1 MDVSIAVPSP
11 RVHSDATAA
20 TPSAATTTSTS
31 FSLPSPT
38 PSSMD
43 TGQTTLVHARL
54 DARDV
59 MAAAASDSGQEDEEL
74 DSHSSSSPTTPNPM
88 PTTATG
94 VDGAA
99 EVDEEDDV
107 ERFDGKIVYNPDG
120 SAYIIEE
127 NSQGGGSDLD
137 DCPVRLPKLEGAIVD
152 GRRCATDLHDVPSL
166 PQIASALYVS
176 RGQASH
182 LYHNNMYSNNKATAT
197 SASLSNRVNETAAQP
212 VMHSFRVYSARRN
225 SEAKTAIPPL
235 PADCNHSVPIKPILM
250 CFVCKLS
257 FGLAK
262 TLVAHATGEHGV
274 QLDDEEKRIL
284 AQANTSAILQLVGK
298 SKEPVIS
305 FLEPVASPV
314 TAAQQQHSHSNN
326 SSPAD
331 EVDDVKTTEENHDE
345 SFETKETA
353 VSFNRPE
360 SSSPPSNNNNN
371 GRASVSSPSAAS
383 SSATPSPQSPHQQ
396 SAGVNLSIAA
406 AAAAAAAGFGNP
418 FLSQQQLQQHQL
430 QQVAAYQQ
438 QQAELLSPT
447 GLSTSA
453 AAAMALATRNSCKT
467 LKCPKCNW
475 HYKYQE
481 TLEIHMKEKHPE
493 SETSCLYCLTG
504 QPHPRLARGETY
516 TCGYKPYRCEVCNY
530 STTTKGNLSIHM
542 QSDKHLNNAQELH
555 HSSSNGQQGVG
566 GASAGNGGGS
576 SSAHNTSAESLTSP
590 AKTSTSSSSLH
601 QSPSQSSGNPVPSGL
616 ASPASVSSLKLASTK
631 PTFRCDVC
639 NYETNVG
646 RNLRIHMTSEKHTH
660 NMIMLQQNVKRM
672 QQLSVLQQHDP
683 SSAGLQTSPGGGG
696 AEAALADM
704 AYQQALFIQ
713 MMTGGQLPGQAGLP
727 EQSMGSNPWASGA
740 SMGGG
745 GQSPALADPG
755 LNPETMEPLPEPMDP
770 NPSHVFQCLVCSVFC
785 GDVAES
791 VAQHVSAD
799 RSRQREHEALLLI
812 GGHYLCRLCAYKT
825 TLKAN
830 FQLHCKTDK
839 HLQRLQHATHIQEG
853 GARNDWKLQYVT
865 STTNP
870 VQLRCNVCE
879 YYTNSVHK
887 LQVHA
892 ASPRHQLAVEL
903 FRFVSDEAAANAGS
917 RSAVYQCRLCQLDCP
932 NKTAL
937 LQHARSLR
945 HCQLEQLA
953 ELQRRSSGAA
963 NGSKEI
969 LGPLELRD
977 LFAVTSSGGGDSDDE
992 GPTGSGPFSIS
1003 ITSPCV
1009 LCPPIRSSS
1018 SSRCAIRRD
1027 AFIKKRKLLLRGQR
1041 CQRWDSLSIC
1051 WTVGKHNPST
1061 FDYLLYYDTIFTFME
1076 VGGWWWCR
1084 CSSQGFT
1091 TRCKALGR
1099 TGAQPH
1105 LFF

>member
-11 RVHSDATAA
+11 RVHSDTASA
-20 TPSAATTTSTS
+20 TPSAAI
-31 FSLPSPT
+31 SLPSPT
-38 PSSMD
+38 APTPTTPPLQQQQTPPLNSMD

-59 MAAAASDSGQEDEEL
+59 MAGSCDSGQEDEEL
-74 DSHSSSSPTTPNPM
+74 EDHSHHHNNSSHSPANLSTSKTSANAIGS
-88 PTTATG
+88 TAG
-94 VDGAA
+94 GRQQLEEDDDDEG
-99 EVDEEDDV
+99 DEEDDDDDDV

-127 NSQGGGSDLD
+127 NSHGSDMED
-137 DCPVRLPKLEGAIVD
+137 IPVRLPKLEGAIVD
-152 GRRCATDLHDVPSL
+152 GRRGTQDLHDVAGASL

-176 RGQASH
+176 RPQVNKQNSYYG
-182 LYHNNMYSNNKATAT
+182 NNSTYTGSSSGKNMAGLK
-197 SASLSNRVNETAAQP
+197 SAEP

-225 SEAKTAIPPL
+225 SDTTNPPA
-235 PADCNHSVPIKPILM
+235 PAALFPGNHSSVPIKPILM

-262 TLVAHATGEHGV
+262 TLMSHATGEHGV

-284 AQANTSAILQLVGK
+284 GQANTSAILQLVGK

-305 FLEPVASPV
+305 FLEPVTSPANQTT
-314 TAAQQQHSHSNN
+314 TAGQQQPSNSHNNN
-326 SSPAD
+326 SSSID
-331 EVDDVKTTEENHDE
+331 EMDVDDIKAEPINNDE
-345 SFETKETA
+345 SFETKETLT
-353 VSFNRPE
+353 VSSSFNHPR
-360 SSSPPSNNNNN
+360 SNSPIGNNNNN

-383 SSATPSPQSPHQQ
+383 SATPSPLSPQLQ
-396 SAGVNLSIAA
+396 LTPPNVSIASI
-406 AAAAAAAGFGNP
+406 AAAAAGFGNP
-418 FLSQQQLQQHQL
+418 FFSQQLQQ
-430 QQVAAYQQ
+430 QQQQQQMYQQ
-438 QQAELLSPT
+438 QPDVVQGLLSP
-447 GLSTSA
+447 GLSSSA

-555 HSSSNGQQGVG
+555 HSSNGQQQG
-566 GASAGNGGGS
+566 AGNGGS
-576 SSAHNTSAESLTSP
+576 SSGGNGMGNTSAHNTSAESLTSP
-590 AKTSTSSSSLH
+590 SKTSSSSSLLHH
-601 QSPSQSSGNPVPSGL
+601 QSPNLQSSVNNPAGVNSL
-616 ASPASVSSLKLASTK
+616 TNSPATSSSVSSSQLAKLAAPVNK

-672 QQLSVLQQHDP
+672 QQLSVLQQQQHDP
-683 SSAGLQTSPGGGG
+683 SALQSSPGG

-713 MMTGGQLPGQAGLP
+713 MMTGGQLPGQAGQLADP
-727 EQSMGSNPWASGA
+727 QSPWASAGA
-740 SMGGG
+740 AGG
-745 GQSPALADPG
+745 GQSIPGAGGPLADPG
-755 LNPETMEPLPEPMDP
+755 LNPETMEPLPEPIEA

-785 GDVAES
+785 GDMAEV
-791 VAQHVSAD
+791 VAQHVAAD

-903 FRFVSDEAAANAGS
+903 FRFVSDEAAALG
-917 RSAVYQCRLCQLDCP
+917 RSSSGVQYQCRLCQCDCP
-932 NKTAL
+932 SKTAL

-953 ELQRRSSGAA
+953 ELQRRSTAGP
-963 NGSKEI
+963 KEPM

-977 LFAVTSSGGGDSDDE
+977 LFAVVTSGSDSDDE
-992 GPTGSGPFSIS
+992 GAAPQVNSANGTG
-1003 ITSPCV
+1003 TC
-1009 LCPPIRSSS
+1009 
-1018 SSRCAIRRD
+1018 
-1027 AFIKKRKLLLRGQR
+1027 
-1041 CQRWDSLSIC
+1041 LS
-1051 WTVGKHNPST
+1051 
-1061 FDYLLYYDTIFTFME
+1061 FFT
-1076 VGGWWWCR
+1076 
-1084 CSSQGFT
+1084 
-1091 TRCKALGR
+1091 
-1099 TGAQPH
+1099 
-1105 LFF
+1105 